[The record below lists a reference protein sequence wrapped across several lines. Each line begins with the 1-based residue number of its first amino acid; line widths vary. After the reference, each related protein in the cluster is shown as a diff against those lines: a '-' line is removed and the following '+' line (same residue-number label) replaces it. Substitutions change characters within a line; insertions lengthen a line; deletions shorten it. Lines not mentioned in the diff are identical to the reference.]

1 MDAAQIAAG
10 IVLAVLIVG
19 PVAVVAWGRTGW
31 LRNRPKP
38 LPYGAAWTLMAFTLA
53 SASALLNFGTAIY
66 AYHIRGFRHYD
77 PTLLRIY
84 DWGLGLA
91 LVAFFFSWPGK
102 NTESPLPLRLKVPI
116 LASWVLLI
124 WLLAALSE

>member
-1 MDAAQIAAG
+1 MGLERWVAQ
-10 IVLAVLIVG
+10 VSE
-19 PVAVVAWGRTGW
+19 T
-31 LRNRPKP
+31 
-38 LPYGAAWTLMAFTLA
+38 LPYGAVWTLMAFTLA
-53 SASALLNFGTAIY
+53 SASALLNLGTAIY

-102 NTESPLPLRLKVPI
+102 NTESPLRLKAAI
-116 LASWVLLI
+116 LASWMLLI
-124 WLLAALSE
+124 WLLAGLSE

>member
-1 MDAAQIAAG
+1 
-10 IVLAVLIVG
+10 L
-19 PVAVVAWGRTGW
+19 P
-31 LRNRPKP
+31 P
-38 LPYGAAWTLMAFTLA
+38 LQRFSIWARQ
-53 SASALLNFGTAIY
+53 Y

-102 NTESPLPLRLKVPI
+102 NTESPLRLKAPI
-116 LASWVLLI
+116 LASWMLLI
-124 WLLAALSE
+124 WLLAGLSE